1 MKLKV
6 NYKKLLIICLSCTLT
21 FSSIGC
27 SSKKTELEPIKQEQ
41 EKIIE
46 ETTKTENNIE
56 KVEKTQK
63 GEPNTKITNEKVE
76 SIPNIETKEVD
87 VINYFEELEKDIYDN
102 LVKKDDSVL
111 NRITEKCAHFI
122 LFMSNEEEIKGY
134 TWSELSNEAKE
145 KIVSIFLRVDEKVTL
160 KYPNY
165 VEKIKDYSKK
175 TSEFISDAYTTI
187 KDKTNAYIDEVID
200 EDKQEEIKESFKEGS
215 EDLKDSINN
224 TKEKIK
230 KWARDKKS

>member
-6 NYKKLLIICLSCTLT
+6 NYKKLLIICLTCTLT

-27 SSKKTELEPIKQEQ
+27 NSKNSELKSITQEQ
-41 EKIIE
+41 IIQKRDEVKKVDKE
-46 ETTKTENNIE
+46 ETNDNIN
-56 KVEKTQK
+56 VEKTQT
-63 GEPNTKITNEKVE
+63 E
-76 SIPNIETKEVD
+76 KEVD
-87 VINYFEELEKDIYDN
+87 VINYFEELEKDIYND

-134 TWSELSNEAKE
+134 TWSELSNETKE

-160 KYPNY
+160 KYPDY

-175 TSEFISDAYTTI
+175 ASEFMSDTYTII
-187 KDKTNAYIDEVID
+187 KDKTNAYIDENID
-200 EDKQEEIKESFKEGS
+200 EDMQDEIRESFEDGY

-230 KWARDKKS
+230 EWARDKKS